1 MGQFIDYESIK
12 AKLDTIV
19 NDGEAI
25 KTNLNA
31 MDLLIQETVGNG
43 GTAWSGESASA
54 FRSSWEGLAD
64 ELPDFVTTVQNQAR
78 NVDSMLVKTRDTDTA
93 SGGTVTE

>member
-54 FRSSWEGLAD
+54 FRSSWEGLAA